1 MNLNDLIPNYN
12 LLTIR
17 PVGDGTVKLF
27 LKLIFHCYLKG
38 QLKLGCIEQK

>member
-27 LKLIFHCYLKG
+27 FKIKAFF
-38 QLKLGCIEQK
+38 IVI